1 MISGDKGLLL
11 GLVWITVGNFAVMT
25 AIYALEFFALGVG
38 ANLLTILLYNCL
50 AGVSLLISLTP
61 GALGIREGIFFLTSD
76 VLGISGDGIMQLAL
90 LDRGVT
96 VLTLFFWFLALSGW
110 KWVVGEKK
118 KI

>member
-1 MISGDKGLLL
+1 
-11 GLVWITVGNFAVMT
+11 MT
-25 AIYALEFFALGVG
+25 AIYTLEFYALGVG
-38 ANLLTILLYNCL
+38 ANLLKILLYNCL

-61 GALGIREGIFFLTSD
+61 GALGVREGIFFLTSD

-110 KWVVGEKK
+110 KYFSDNKSE
-118 KI
+118 